1 MATDTLGARIV
12 DAADRYA
19 EAYGWWLA
27 DEGEDETPGPLFN
40 QQKAIREM
48 VRALAAR
55 ADAADR
61 LAKAATVMQAHR
73 NDGLSGALDMAS
85 EYSAAVAEHDEALAA
100 WRAIEGEVMG

>member
-1 MATDTLGARIV
+1 MGMTLGRLIKNAFFDYQTGGKEDR
-12 DAADRYA
+12 AAA
-19 EAYGWWLA
+19 EIQL
-27 DEGEDETPGPLFN
+27 
-40 QQKAIREM
+40 
-48 VRALAAR
+48 RALAAR
-55 ADAADR
+55 ADAAEM